1 MSESFEIS
9 LTLARPNV
17 IFFALQQSHRRH
29 CEERSDVAIHGAN
42 ADRLVLWIAASACG
56 LLAMT
61 AKS

>member
-29 CEERSDVAIHGAN
+29 CEEAAGRRGNDWIKSVICAAHH
-42 ADRLVLWIAASACG
+42 LVCHEQ
-56 LLAMT
+56 
-61 AKS
+61 